1 MSEMSEQEK
10 KNTVRNNIRRKR
22 LVSFFILL
30 LIISVACFLYWL
42 FFVKDFTE
50 TDDAYVAGNIIQVS
64 SQVSGSVA
72 KVNFESTDLV
82 NKGDVLVELDNSDAK
97 LALSQAKHTL
107 ADTIRKTTQLTFTEK
122 QLTSLLD
129 AKQIALKQAEQ
140 DLSRRQ
146 GLNKTGAVSKE
157 DYQHA
162 VDAVTIAKS
171 DLNATYEQLNATK
184 ALLLNTPIA
193 EQPAVIQ
200 AADNVRQAWL
210 NLQRTKV
217 ISPATGYIAKRS
229 VQVGE
234 SIKAGSPLLAVVP
247 LNQIWLDANFKET
260 QLKNI
265 RIGQPV
271 NIVFDLY
278 GDDIE
283 FDGTV
288 TGIDA
293 GTGSAFSLLPAQNAT
308 GNWIKVVQRL
318 PVRITLNP
326 EQIQKY
332 PLRIGLSATAE
343 VNTSNQDG
351 EVLPNKVRNQPLYQ
365 TDTVHYDLAPIDQE
379 IMEIIQQNSH

>member
-10 KNTVRNNIRRKR
+10 KNAVRNNIRRKR

-30 LIISVACFLYWL
+30 LIISVASFLYWL

-50 TDDAYVAGNIIQVS
+50 TDDAYVAGNVIQVS

-82 NKGDVLVELDNSDAK
+82 KKGDVLVELDNSDAK

-107 ADTIRKTTQLTFTEK
+107 ADTVRKTTQLTFTEK
-122 QLTSLLD
+122 QLTSLLA

-140 DLSRRQ
+140 DLFRRQ

-162 VDAVTIAKS
+162 LDAVTMAKS
-171 DLNATYEQLNATK
+171 DLNATQEQLNATK

-271 NIVFDLY
+271 SIVFDLY

-318 PVRITLNP
+318 PVRIALDP

-351 EVLPNKVRNQPLYQ
+351 EVLPTEVRNQPLYQ
-365 TDTVHYDLAPIDQE
+365 TDTVHYDLSPINQE

>member
-10 KNTVRNNIRRKR
+10 KNAVRNNIRRKR

-30 LIISVACFLYWL
+30 LIISVASFLYWL

-50 TDDAYVAGNIIQVS
+50 TDDAYVAGNVIQVS

-82 NKGDVLVELDNSDAK
+82 KKGDVLVELDNSDAK

-107 ADTIRKTTQLTFTEK
+107 ADTVRKTTQLTFTEK
-122 QLTSLLD
+122 QLTSLLA

-162 VDAVTIAKS
+162 ADAVTMAKS
-171 DLNATYEQLNATK
+171 DLNATQEQLNATK

-271 NIVFDLY
+271 SIVFDLY

-318 PVRITLNP
+318 PVRIALDP

-351 EVLPNKVRNQPLYQ
+351 EVLPTEVRNQPLYQ
-365 TDTVHYDLAPIDQE
+365 TDTVHYDLAPINQE